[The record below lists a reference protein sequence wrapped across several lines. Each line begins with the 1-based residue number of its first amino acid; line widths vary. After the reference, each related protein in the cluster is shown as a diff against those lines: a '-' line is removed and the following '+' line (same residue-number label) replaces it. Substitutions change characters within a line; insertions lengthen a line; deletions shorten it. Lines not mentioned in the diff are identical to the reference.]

1 VDIVKHDMVILLV
14 ALAAVGFLFF
24 PISMAGASVY
34 YLSSAFLI
42 AALAFASRRKGLK
55 KALRYLFLSPK
66 KDQLLSLVGLGGLA
80 LLSCAIV
87 TGVVSV
93 LLLQVGLLDGEP
105 VAKKIVGLPLPILLL
120 AFTLAPVA
128 EEMLFR
134 GFLFRKVSEAARSPI
149 AGALVS
155 TAIFAAL
162 HIAYG
167 SIAEIAI
174 AFSVGLVLC
183 AYTQHTRSLV
193 PAIVAHIAFNLLSI
207 MFILGLI

>member
-1 VDIVKHDMVILLV
+1 VDIVKHDLVILLV
-14 ALAAVGFLFF
+14 ALAAVGFLLF

-42 AALAFASRRKGLK
+42 AALAFAPRRKGLK
-55 KALRYLFLSPK
+55 EALQYLFLQPK
-66 KDQLLSLVGLGGLA
+66 KGQLLSLVGWGGLA
-80 LLSCAIV
+80 LLSCAIT
-87 TGVVSV
+87 TGIVSF
-93 LLLQVGLLDGEP
+93 LLLQIGLLDSEP
-105 VAKKIVGLPLPILLL
+105 VAKKIVGLPITILFL

-134 GFLFRKVSEAARSPI
+134 GFLFRKISEVSRSPI
-149 AGALVS
+149 AGALLS

-193 PAIVAHIAFNLLSI
+193 PAIVAHISFNLLSI
-207 MFILGLI
+207 MFILGSL

>member
-1 VDIVKHDMVILLV
+1 VGLVKHDLTILFV
-14 ALAAVGFLFF
+14 ALAAIGFLFF

-42 AALAFASRRKGLK
+42 AALAFSSKQKGVK
-55 KALRYLFLSPK
+55 EALQYLLLQPK
-66 KDQLLSLVGLGGLA
+66 KKQLLLLAGWGGLA
-80 LLSCAIV
+80 LVSCAIT
-87 TGVVSV
+87 TGIVSF
-93 LLLQVGLLDGEP
+93 LLLQIGFLDSEP
-105 VAKKIVGLPLPILLL
+105 VAKKIVRLPIPILLL
-120 AFTLAPVA
+120 AFTLAPIA

-134 GFLFRKVSEAARSPI
+134 GFLFRKISEAARSPI

-167 SIAEIAI
+167 SVAEIAI

-183 AYTQHTRSLV
+183 AYTQRTRSLV

-207 MFILGLI
+207 MYILVLL